1 MRGPRTSLKR
11 SNTRMNI
18 DWRTTMDQEYNMP
31 PQPTEPIGHMI
42 QYSQLRL
49 LETDLKINYRTREK
63 FDFRSV
69 STKD

>member
-1 MRGPRTSLKR
+1 
-11 SNTRMNI
+11 MNI

-49 LETDLKINYRTREK
+49 LETDLKINDRTRGILY
-63 FDFRSV
+63 FRSV
-69 STKD
+69 SRKD

>member
-1 MRGPRTSLKR
+1 
-11 SNTRMNI
+11 MNI

-69 STKD
+69 PKKD